1 MFLAVLVGAVLRN
14 LENSVSPDTLQITV
28 VPISDLDRPTRS
40 ILAYFIIH
48 VTRTRRPKQLLFA
61 SDNAVPIIGVG
72 PTGHFWRGLDR
83 FYPKNMGQRQKMN
96 SRTNMIKQD
105 ETRKLDYV
113 DCGKSLKNLYL
124 HLYCPFIINIC

>member
-1 MFLAVLVGAVLRN
+1 LFLAVLVGAVLRN

-72 PTGHFWRGLDR
+72 PIRAIFGGGLDR
-83 FYPKNMGQRQKMN
+83 FYPKNMGQRP
-96 SRTNMIKQD
+96 
-105 ETRKLDYV
+105 
-113 DCGKSLKNLYL
+113 KNELQ
-124 HLYCPFIINIC
+124 N

>member
-1 MFLAVLVGAVLRN
+1 VLVGAVLRN

-72 PTGHFWRGLDR
+72 PTGHFWRGAGSILPEK
-83 FYPKNMGQRQKMN
+83 YGAAPEK
-96 SRTNMIKQD
+96 
-105 ETRKLDYV
+105 
-113 DCGKSLKNLYL
+113 
-124 HLYCPFIINIC
+124 